1 LTTFQKSTGGKKMN
15 KILKVSCVVVIL
27 FVTLTAC
34 AEVKVT
40 PPCEDP
46 TIAPGMLWS
55 AAYGTDSAEKV
66 QRGIETTDGGIL
78 AIGNTSEAG
87 AEVGLPEEGEPL
99 DVSAMDKSVELLYGE
114 YVVSMEVVLEAGTT
128 TVAGAEYVWDYY
140 WEEYVFEEEGSFG
153 WMREI
158 YETGWI
164 VENWED
170 TYEIDE
176 KAGTVTFDYTD
187 PEGVLVPVVLQYGIV
202 ENEETGAVTLYLQ
215 EGDKVMIMPAGGE
228 ASLSDILIMKVKES
242 SEGVIERLW
251 QKTIGTEGQFDVGY
265 QVLELDDGYIIVG
278 GVYVSVLYPQERY
291 VAKLN
296 KDDGSVIWEQTYKS
310 DLTGY
315 YETQG
320 DAIHDIILSE
330 NGTLI
335 ATGYIAGELFGFV
348 FEQWGGFANVMLINP
363 DNGEKISE
371 YIDIDLDPDEKLPTL
386 MHGMA
391 VVEADGGIYIGG
403 DHGFIPTD
411 KKSAAVSFYTKG
423 DGSALTREWTSYIPD
438 ISIMD
443 MTETHDGIGVVV
455 AGHVLVSDSEYGPH
469 RILISKLQPNAAS
482 DGMEI
487 AWTTE
492 YHNPRE
498 FPQEAGEE
506 YMRNEVFNIQTVYA
520 DSGYL
525 FDGYVFGAGDGDE
538 TEDVDEI
545 SPVDGSSSSIW
556 VGYVGYL
563 QADGTKIW
571 DQTYYTLTP
580 AEDPGHEACEA
591 IATTSDGNYILF
603 SDSDN
608 GPAPNDFGFHKVGC
622 E

>member
-1 LTTFQKSTGGKKMN
+1 MKMN
-15 KILKVSCVVVIL
+15 KILKASCVVAIVIVL
-27 FVTLTAC
+27 LTAC
-34 AEVKVT
+34 GGAKIK

-46 TIAPGMLWS
+46 AVAPGMLWS

-66 QRGIETTDGGIL
+66 QRGIETSDGGIL

-87 AEVGLPEEGEPL
+87 VEVGLPEEGETL
-99 DVSAMDKSVELLYGE
+99 DVSAMDKTVELLYGE
-114 YVVSMEVVLEAGTT
+114 YVVSMEAILETGTT
-128 TVAGAEYVWDYY
+128 TVVGSEYVWDFY
-140 WEEYVFEEEGSFG
+140 WEEYVFEEDGSFG

-176 KAGTVTFDYTD
+176 EAGTVSFDYMD
-187 PEGVLVPVVLQYGIV
+187 PDGQTIEVVLQYGIV

-228 ASLSDILIMKVKES
+228 ASLSDILVMKVKES

-251 QKTIGTEGQFDVGY
+251 QKTFGTEGQFDVGY

-291 VAKLN
+291 VAMLN

-315 YETQG
+315 NETQG

-335 ATGYIAGELFGFV
+335 ATGYVAGELFGFA

-386 MHGMA
+386 MQGMA
-391 VVEADGGIYIGG
+391 VVEADDGIYIGG
-403 DHGFIPTD
+403 DHGFIPSD
-411 KKSAAVSFYTKG
+411 EKSAAVSYYTIS
-423 DGSALTREWTSYIPD
+423 DDSTLTREWTSYIPD

-443 MTETHDGIGVVV
+443 MTETHDRSGVVV
-455 AGHVLVSDSEYGPH
+455 AGHVPLSDSEYAPYK
-469 RILISKLQPNAAS
+469 ILISKLHQNASS

-498 FPQEAGEE
+498 FPQAAGEE
-506 YMRNEVFNIQTVYA
+506 YIRNEVFNIKTVYA

-538 TEDVDEI
+538 TEDVDET

-571 DQTYYTLTP
+571 DRTYYTLTP

-591 IATTSDGNYILF
+591 IATTSDGNFILF

>member
-1 LTTFQKSTGGKKMN
+1 MN
-15 KILKVSCVVVIL
+15 IILKVSCVVVIL
-27 FVTLTAC
+27 IVTLTAC
-34 AEVKVT
+34 GEAKVE
-40 PPCEDP
+40 PACEDP

-87 AEVGLPEEGEPL
+87 AEIGLPEQGETL
-99 DVSAMDKSVELLYGE
+99 DVSSMNKSAELLYGE
-114 YVVSMEVVLEAGTT
+114 YVVSMEIALEAGTT
-128 TVAGAEYVWDYY
+128 TVSDADYVWDYY
-140 WEEYVFEEEGSFG
+140 WEEYVFEEDGSFG

-176 KAGTVTFDYTD
+176 SAGTVSFDYTD
-187 PEGVLVPVVLQYGIV
+187 PDGQSVEVVLLYGIV

-228 ASLSDILIMKVKES
+228 ASLSDILIMKVKETS
-242 SEGVIERLW
+242 DGEIERLW

-265 QVLELDDGYIIVG
+265 QVMELDDGYIIVG
-278 GVYVSVLYPQERY
+278 GVYVGVLYPQERY
-291 VAKLN
+291 VAMLN

-315 YETQG
+315 DETQG
-320 DAIHDIILSE
+320 DAIHDIIMSE
-330 NGTLI
+330 DGYLI
-335 ATGYIAGELFGFV
+335 ASGYIAGELFGFA
-348 FEQWGGFANVMLINP
+348 FEQWGGFANVILINQ
-363 DNGEKISE
+363 DTGEKISE
-371 YIDIDLDPDEKLPTL
+371 YIDIDLDADEKIPTL
-386 MHGMA
+386 MQGMA
-391 VVEADGGIYIGG
+391 VVEADDGIYIGG
-403 DHGFIPTD
+403 DHGFIPSGE
-411 KKSAAVSFYTKG
+411 KSAAVSFYTVS
-423 DGSALTREWTSYIPD
+423 DDSTLIREWTSYIPD

-443 MTETHDGIGVVV
+443 MTETHDGSGVVV
-455 AGHVLVSDSEYGPH
+455 AGHVLVSDSEYQPH
-469 RILISKLQPNAAS
+469 KILVSELQQNAAN
-482 DGMEI
+482 DGMDI
-487 AWTTE
+487 TWTTE

-498 FPQEAGEE
+498 FPQEVGEE
-506 YMRNEVFNIQTVYA
+506 YIRNEVFNIKTVYA
-520 DSGYL
+520 DSGFLY
-525 FDGYVFGAGDGDE
+525 DGYVFGAGDGDE
-538 TEDVDEI
+538 TEDIDEI

-563 QADGTKIW
+563 KADGTKIW

-591 IATTSDGNYILF
+591 IATTSNGNFILF

-608 GPAPNDFGFHKVGC
+608 GPAPNDFGFHKIGC

>member
-1 LTTFQKSTGGKKMN
+1 MN
-15 KILKVSCVVVIL
+15 KTLKVSCFVVIL
-27 FVTLTAC
+27 IGTLTAC
-34 AEVKVT
+34 GEAKIR

-66 QRGIETTDGGIL
+66 QRGIETSDGGIL

-87 AEVGLPEEGEPL
+87 AEVGLPEEGETL

-140 WEEYVFEEEGSFG
+140 WEEYVFVEDGSFG

-176 KAGTVTFDYTD
+176 EAGTVTFDYTD
-187 PEGVLVPVVLQYGIV
+187 PEGVLVTVVLQYGIV

-215 EGDKVMIMPAGGE
+215 EGNKVMIMPAGGE

-291 VAKLN
+291 IAMLN

-315 YETQG
+315 DETQG

-386 MHGMA
+386 MQGMA

>member
-1 LTTFQKSTGGKKMN
+1 
-15 KILKVSCVVVIL
+15 
-27 FVTLTAC
+27 
-34 AEVKVT
+34 
-40 PPCEDP
+40 
-46 TIAPGMLWS
+46 MLWS
-55 AAYGTDSAEKV
+55 AAFGTDSAEKV
-66 QRGIETTDGGIL
+66 QRGIETSDGGIL
-78 AIGNTSEAG
+78 AIGNTSEGG
-87 AEVGLPEEGEPL
+87 AEVGLPEQGETL
-99 DVSAMDKSVELLYGE
+99 DVYAMDKSAELLYGE
-114 YVVSMEVVLEAGTT
+114 YVVSMEVELEAGTT
-128 TVAGAEYVWDYY
+128 TVAGAEYSWDLY
-140 WEEYVFEEEGSFG
+140 WEEYIFEEGGSFG

-158 YETGWI
+158 YETGWFA
-164 VENWED
+164 ETWED
-170 TYEIDE
+170 TYELDE
-176 KAGTVTFDYTD
+176 SAGTVSFDYLD
-187 PEGVLVPVVLQYGIV
+187 PDGQTVEVVLQYGIV
-202 ENEETGAVTLYLQ
+202 EDEETGAVTLYLQ

-228 ASLSDILIMKVKES
+228 SSLSDILIMKVKET

-278 GVYVSVLYPQERY
+278 GVYVGVLYPQERY
-291 VAKLN
+291 VAMLD

-310 DLTGY
+310 HLTGY
-315 YETQG
+315 NETEG
-320 DAIHDIILSE
+320 DAFHDIILSE
-330 NGTLI
+330 NGTLV
-335 ATGYIAGELFGFV
+335 ATGYIAGELFGFA

-363 DNGEKISE
+363 ENGKKISE
-371 YIDIDLDPDEKLPTL
+371 YIDIDRDPEEKLPTL
-386 MHGMA
+386 MQGMA
-391 VVEADGGIYIGG
+391 VVEADDGFYIGG

-411 KKSAAVSFYTKG
+411 EKSAAVSYYTIS
-423 DGSALTREWTSYIPD
+423 DGSTLTREWTSYIPD

-443 MTETHDGIGVVV
+443 MTETHDGSGIVV
-455 AGHVLVSDSEYGPH
+455 AGHVSLSDSEYAPYK
-469 RILISKLQPNAAS
+469 IQINKLQQNASS

-487 AWTTE
+487 KWTTE

-498 FPQEAGEE
+498 FPQAAGEE
-506 YMRNEVFNIQTVYA
+506 YIRNEVFNIKTVYA

-538 TEDVDEI
+538 TEDVDET

-571 DQTYYTLTP
+571 DRTYYTLTP

-591 IATTSDGNYILF
+591 IATTSDGNFILF

>member
-1 LTTFQKSTGGKKMN
+1 MN
-15 KILKVSCVVVIL
+15 KTLKVSCFVVIL
-27 FVTLTAC
+27 IVTLTAC
-34 AEVKVT
+34 GEAKIT

-66 QRGIETTDGGIL
+66 QRGIETSDGGIL

-128 TVAGAEYVWDYY
+128 TVAGAEYVWDY
-140 WEEYVFEEEGSFG
+140 
-153 WMREI
+153 
-158 YETGWI
+158 
-164 VENWED
+164 
-170 TYEIDE
+170 
-176 KAGTVTFDYTD
+176 D
-187 PEGVLVPVVLQYGIV
+187 PEGVLVTVVLQYGIV
-202 ENEETGAVTLYLQ
+202 KNEETGAVTLYLQ

-291 VAKLN
+291 VAMLN

-315 YETQG
+315 DETQG

-335 ATGYIAGELFGFV
+335 ATGYIAGELFGFA
-348 FEQWGGFANVMLINP
+348 FEQWGGFANVILINP

-371 YIDIDLDPDEKLPTL
+371 YIDIDLDAEEKLPTL
-386 MHGMA
+386 MQGMA

-411 KKSAAVSFYTKG
+411 EKSAAVSFYTKG
-423 DGSALTREWTSYIPD
+423 DGSVLTREWTSYIPD

-443 MTETHDGIGVVV
+443 MTETHDGSGVVV
-455 AGHVLVSDSEYGPH
+455 AGHVLVSDSEYAPH
-469 RILISKLQPNAAS
+469 KILISKLQPNAAS

-487 AWTTE
+487 AWTTD

-571 DQTYYTLTP
+571 DQTYYTLNP
-580 AEDPGHEACEA
+580 GEDPGHEACEA
-591 IATTSDGNYILF
+591 VSTTSDGNFILF